1 MTLSNQIL
9 SVFGLLFFSTLLA
22 AAPVYSPTS
31 EETDPAPAEESASS
45 EAVAVDELPAD
56 ENSPTVIESDHLKM
70 TTLDDETQFI
80 FSENVSITT
89 TDMTVYCDRLEVFA
103 GRLDVNEKA
112 AREKADS
119 EKSKNEDPIEDE
131 LGRIQRIYAIGN
143 VRVVQGDR
151 EATSGRAEVFPRE
164 GRVVLTENPV
174 LRNED
179 GRVSGARITFLQ
191 GEGEAIVESD
201 FKQRPRVELPSV
213 PPLGSGDPFR
223 NSDAERN

>member
-22 AAPVYSPTS
+22 AAPADSPTS

-119 EKSKNEDPIEDE
+119 EKSKNEDPIEEE

-201 FKQRPRVELPSV
+201 LKQRPRVELPSV

>member
-1 MTLSNQIL
+1 MFLEYVLI
-9 SVFGLLFFSTLLA
+9 
-22 AAPVYSPTS
+22 
-31 EETDPAPAEESASS
+31 
-45 EAVAVDELPAD
+45 
-56 ENSPTVIESDHLKM
+56 M
-70 TTLDDETQFI
+70 TTDYL
-80 FSENVSITT
+80 
-89 TDMTVYCDRLEVFA
+89 VYWDRLEVFA
-103 GRLDVNEKA
+103 GRLHVNEKA

-191 GEGEAIVESD
+191 GEGEAIVESEIG
-201 FKQRPRVELPSV
+201 R
-213 PPLGSGDPFR
+213 
-223 NSDAERN
+223 